1 MLHLW
6 HEAKY
11 RKEKETKMKKRLL
24 KVTAAVCAML
34 LGLTACGKSNDSAD
48 KVYKIGICQIVQ
60 HDALDAATQGF
71 KDALIKKLGEDH
83 VKFDYQDAS
92 GDSAT
97 CATIANGFA
106 SANVDLILANAT
118 APLQAAAAATTEIPI
133 LGTSITDYAV
143 ALELKDWSGATGI
156 NVSGTSDLAPLEEQ
170 AAMIQELFPADKFAK
185 VGILYCTAEPNS
197 LYQVEVVTKELE
209 KLGYTVT
216 PYAFTDTND
225 VSSVCTTAANA
236 SDVMYIPTDN
246 TAASNTG
253 IIDQIC
259 RPAKVPIVT
268 GEEGICAG
276 CGVATLSISYY
287 ELGYTTG
294 EMAYEVLVNHADV
307 SKMEVKYAPN
317 TTKKYNKEICD
328 ELGIKIPD
336 DYVAIEK

>member
-1 MLHLW
+1 
-6 HEAKY
+6 
-11 RKEKETKMKKRLL
+11 MKKRLL
-24 KVTAAVCAML
+24 KATAAVCAML

-170 AAMIQELFPADKFAK
+170 AAMIQELFPADKCAK